1 MCEDCVISSLTF
13 KHWHRAPPCACVQ
26 RETGTNNINALCFV
40 VCSHLHLTIRL
51 LWLDHVQEFFVQ
63 LFWPAA
69 SINYLKMA
77 REAYQVMGIKFA
89 PLMIPLERR
98 LQTLAVLYWI
108 ATFLFMAGITS
119 VILTILAFT
128 SYRWITIL
136 YITWLVY
143 DWNTPYTGGRKN
155 K

>member
-1 MCEDCVISSLTF
+1 
-13 KHWHRAPPCACVQ
+13 
-26 RETGTNNINALCFV
+26 
-40 VCSHLHLTIRL
+40 
-51 LWLDHVQEFFVQ
+51 
-63 LFWPAA
+63 
-69 SINYLKMA
+69 MA